1 MTDSDYN
8 LLNEPWIPVQFL
20 DGTVA
25 DIGIREIFSQAS
37 QIDDLACD
45 LPTVGF
51 AIKRLLLAICYRTLD
66 VPDTEA
72 WEDLWHSGI
81 PEEPIAEYLDRW
93 EARFFLFDERYPF
106 MQAPGLSTPSGA
118 ISGLEKIVADI
129 PKGKPFFTI
138 RQQCSIDRISPAE
151 AARWLIHAQAFDSP
165 GIRSG
170 AVGDPKMDKGKG
182 YPIGASWAGQLGGV
196 WLKGANFA
204 ESLVLNIIPRA
215 QTDTR
220 GPASTGPLGA
230 CTWESDEIETAIR
243 RNYAMKSKKN
253 EDGNPD
259 PNGYA
264 ISRLLTWHSRRIR
277 LFGDRQGVTGVILA
291 QGDKL
296 GPQNMQ
302 DYEPMS
308 LWYYSARQ
316 SKEFKTTVYMPRKH
330 ELGRAF
336 WRALPGTLPFGEK
349 TTSVDG
355 LKLASFRP
363 SATLSFHRDPGYFVS
378 SDYPVRIRIEAVGMS
393 YGDSDKD
400 IIEDIYQDE
409 VDLAT
414 ILLQES
420 RKEFP
425 ELVNRAVIAVEG
437 VASRIGI
444 FAANL
449 ARASGEAGEGAGE
462 GARDR
467 AKARFFAL
475 VDSPF
480 RQWLSGIHAE
490 SDVSA
495 EGEQWERTLRGIALG
510 LVDELVER
518 VPYSAIH
525 GRNTGMTFM
534 SAGRAEAIFRADLNK
549 ALSALEEM
557 RKENSHDRR

>member
-1 MTDSDYN
+1 MTDSNYN
-8 LLNEPWIPVQFL
+8 LLDEPWIPVRLL
-20 DGTVA
+20 DGTVT
-25 DIGIREIFSQAS
+25 DIGIREVFAQAS
-37 QIDDLACD
+37 QIDDLTCD

-81 PEEPIAEYLDRW
+81 PEQPIKEYLDHW
-93 EARFFLFDERYPF
+93 EGRFFLFDEKFPF
-106 MQAPGLSTPSGA
+106 MQAPGLSTPRGSV
-118 ISGLEKIVADI
+118 SGLEKIVADI
-129 PKGKPFFTI
+129 PNGEPFFTI
-138 RQQCSIDRISPAE
+138 RQQRSIDRISLAE
-151 AARWLIHAQAFDSP
+151 AARWLIHAQAFDPS

-170 AVGDPKMDKGKG
+170 AVGDPEQKEGKG
-182 YPIGASWAGQLGGV
+182 YPIGPSWVGQLGGV
-196 WLKGANFA
+196 WLKGGNFD
-204 ESLVLNIIPRA
+204 ESLVLNLIPRA

-230 CTWESDEIETAIR
+230 CTWESEEIETAIR

-253 EDGNPD
+253 KDGNPD

-277 LFGDRQGVTGVILA
+277 LFGDPQGVTGVILA

-296 GPQNMQ
+296 GPHNMQ

-308 LWYYSARQ
+308 LWRYSTPQ

-330 ELGRAF
+330 EVGRAF

-349 TTSVDG
+349 TKGVDG
-355 LKLASFRP
+355 LEHDSFRP
-363 SATLSFHRDPGYFVS
+363 STTLSFHRNPGYLVS
-378 SDYPVRIRIEAVGMS
+378 SDYPVRIRVEAVGIS
-393 YGDSDKD
+393 YGAQEAS
-400 IIEDIYQDE
+400 IEDVYHDE
-409 VDLAT
+409 IDLAT
-414 ILLQES
+414 ILLRES
-420 RKEFP
+420 RKKFP
-425 ELVNRAVIAVEG
+425 DLINRAVIAVEN

-449 ARASGEAGEGAGE
+449 ARASGESGEGSGD
-462 GARDR
+462 GVRNR

-480 RQWLSGIHAE
+480 RQWLSGINAE
-490 SDVSA
+490 SDVA
-495 EGEQWERTLRGIALG
+495 EEGLEWAGALRGIALG
-510 LVDELVER
+510 LVDEFVER
-518 VPYSAIH
+518 APYSAIH

-549 ALSALEEM
+549 CVSDLEEM
-557 RKENSHDRR
+557 RKENSHDIH

>member
-8 LLNEPWIPVQFL
+8 LLDEPWIPVRFL

-25 DIGIREIFSQAS
+25 DVGIREVFSQAS

-81 PEEPIAEYLDRW
+81 PEQPIAEYLDRW
-93 EARFFLFDERYPF
+93 EGRFFLFDEKYPF

-129 PKGKPFFTI
+129 PNGEPFFTI
-138 RQQCSIDRISPAE
+138 RQQRSIDRISPAE
-151 AARWLIHAQAFDSP
+151 AARWLVHAQAFDPS

-170 AVGDPKMDKGKG
+170 AVGDPEQKKGKG
-182 YPIGASWAGQLGGV
+182 YPIGPSWAGQLGGV
-196 WLKGANFA
+196 WLKGENLD
-204 ESLVLNIIPRA
+204 ESLVLNLIPRA
-215 QTDTR
+215 LTETR
-220 GPASTGPLGA
+220 GPASIGPSGA
-230 CTWESDEIETAIR
+230 CSWESDEIETATR

-308 LWYYSARQ
+308 LWRYSTPQ
-316 SKEFKTTVYMPRKH
+316 SKEFKTTIYMPRKH
-330 ELGRAF
+330 EAGRAF

-349 TTSVDG
+349 TKGVDG
-355 LKLASFRP
+355 LEHDSFRP
-363 SATLSFHRDPGYFVS
+363 SATLAFHRNPGYLVS
-378 SDYPVRIRIEAVGMS
+378 SDYPVRIRVEAVGVT
-393 YGDSDKD
+393 YGAQESSID
-400 IIEDIYQDE
+400 DIYQDE

-449 ARASGEAGEGAGE
+449 ARASGEAGEGAGD

-467 AKARFFAL
+467 AKTRFFAL
-475 VDSPF
+475 VDPPF
-480 RQWLSGIHAE
+480 RQWLSGIGAE

-495 EGEQWERTLRGIALG
+495 EGEQWERTLRRIALG
-510 LVDELVER
+510 LIDELVER

-534 SAGRAEAIFRADLNK
+534 SAGRAEAIFRTDLNK

-557 RKENSHDRR
+557 RKENSHDRH